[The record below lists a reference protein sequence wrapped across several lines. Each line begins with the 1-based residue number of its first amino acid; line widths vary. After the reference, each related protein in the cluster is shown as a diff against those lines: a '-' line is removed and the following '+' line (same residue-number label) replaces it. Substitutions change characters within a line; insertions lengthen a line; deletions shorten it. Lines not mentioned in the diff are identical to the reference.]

1 MALTRADT
9 LTGTTKQ
16 QEYFSDF
23 LDNFTKTPYG
33 NQLGRATNEQSVNQS
48 LRNLISTNLGERMFQ
63 PMIGSNV
70 YRALFEPLTTISES
84 NKVGSVMTSLEFFI
98 RNTIENNEPRV
109 ILVDVIVKSAFNDPN
124 LDQLKFRTGI
134 TDDSSVIISIIY
146 RLINNINPIT
156 LNYILKRVR

>member
-1 MALTRADT
+1 
-9 LTGTTKQ
+9 
-16 QEYFSDF
+16 
-23 LDNFTKTPYG
+23 
-33 NQLGRATNEQSVNQS
+33 
-48 LRNLISTNLGERMFQ
+48 
-63 PMIGSNV
+63 
-70 YRALFEPLTTISES
+70 
-84 NKVGSVMTSLEFFI
+84 MTSLEFFI